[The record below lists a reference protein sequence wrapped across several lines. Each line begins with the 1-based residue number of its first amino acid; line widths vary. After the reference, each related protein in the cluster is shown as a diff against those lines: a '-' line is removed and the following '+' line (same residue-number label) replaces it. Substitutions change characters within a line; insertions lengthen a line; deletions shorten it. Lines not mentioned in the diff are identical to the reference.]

1 MWQGGGIHPSVPR
14 PRTLVPERHGCCKT
28 PSPAPPL
35 LRSDPGAL
43 SGVCPARLLSK
54 HPKLGQRQGQ
64 GTCSPRATPGR
75 LPGSGRAA
83 GREVDPAGTFEPL
96 HPSVPSAAERVLH
109 RALLESGS
117 LESVNLDEKTV
128 TSRSAPTKFSIA
140 LPCECEQQNPVRS
153 VVLPPTL
160 STTNPTGFPNIL
172 PLLQKFQDGIWTQIT
187 VVLKSATR
195 YSFKCAKKKLE
206 FPGGLAG

>member
-96 HPSVPSAAERVLH
+96 HPSVPSAAGMVGSEDSGRQKGLGLGV
-109 RALLESGS
+109 ALIWAGPAQAGPPS
-117 LESVNLDEKTV
+117 
-128 TSRSAPTKFSIA
+128 P
-140 LPCECEQQNPVRS
+140 PPVSEFFPRKQKLLS
-153 VVLPPTL
+153 EHILWAWLWPPD
-160 STTNPTGFPNIL
+160 P
-172 PLLQKFQDGIWTQIT
+172 QDGG
-187 VVLKSATR
+187 L
-195 YSFKCAKKKLE
+195 
-206 FPGGLAG
+206 PGSPPAG

>member
-1 MWQGGGIHPSVPR
+1 MTYTTAQSNAGSLTYGVRPGIKPASSWMLVRFSSAEPR
-14 PRTLVPERHGCCKT
+14 RE
-28 PSPAPPL
+28 
-35 LRSDPGAL
+35 
-43 SGVCPARLLSK
+43 
-54 HPKLGQRQGQ
+54 
-64 GTCSPRATPGR
+64 
-75 LPGSGRAA
+75 LPGHGF
-83 GREVDPAGTFEPL
+83 REE
-96 HPSVPSAAERVLH
+96 SVVSLAKRNGESFLPFAERVLH

-128 TSRSAPTKFSIA
+128 TSISAPTKFSIA

-187 VVLKSATR
+187 VVLKSTTR